1 MILKGADAVTAALL
15 TTTGPFSDAELITAS
30 RRGDRQAFGQIV
42 RRYQGM
48 ITGLIY
54 ASCGD
59 LHRSED
65 LAQETFVSAWRSLS
79 GLREPGKLT
88 GWLCQI
94 ARHRLLDYAKS
105 AARER
110 LRFKDAAQQRGE
122 ATAPPADQ
130 QALSNEERELLW
142 KTLSEIPQPY
152 RETLVLY
159 YRQGQSTAEV
169 AAATESTEENVR
181 QRLARGRQM
190 LREQVANLIERDLA
204 RTAPGSAFTLAVVA
218 ALPAL
223 TIQSA
228 KAATVGAAIK
238 GAGAAGA
245 GTSLWFA
252 LSFLAGPLIAV
263 WAGLQGFLANLRS
276 AQSRREKR
284 FLKING
290 IVLAILI
297 VAVMA
302 GMHLIGWL
310 GQKYHLA
317 GMGIA
322 LQSAFFLLVAGV
334 MSVFI
339 IWSDR
344 GRRAVRTADGLGPE
358 LPDPAAKRS
367 VQRFFPSVAVFASM
381 GVLIGLAFSS
391 GDTAW
396 GVGLLMA
403 GGAIAAAVAIYGW
416 NRSPQQVS
424 QAFPYWTLALAA
436 IWFIVVNLKIRSWIA
451 VDSDLSLEEWNRRV
465 PRWAMNLNLACI
477 FIWIE
482 AMMVVPL
489 WLRARNLKRSSIAP
503 ATPPATD
510 PQ

>member
-1 MILKGADAVTAALL
+1 LKGADAVPAALF
-15 TTTGPFSDAELITAS
+15 TTTGPSTDADLITAS

-65 LAQETFVSAWRSLS
+65 LAQETFVSAWKSLS

-88 GWLCQI
+88 AWLCQI
-94 ARHRLLDYAKS
+94 ARHRLLDHAKS

-122 ATAPPADQ
+122 VTAPPADQ
-130 QALSNEERELLW
+130 HSLSNEERELLW

-159 YRQGQSTAEV
+159 YRQGQSAAEV

-190 LREQVANLIERDLA
+190 LREQVASLIERDLA
-204 RTAPGSAFTLAVVA
+204 RTAPNAAFTLAVVA

-245 GTSLWFA
+245 GSSIWLI
-252 LSFLAGPLIAV
+252 LSFVAGPLIAV
-263 WAGLQGFLANLRS
+263 WAGIQGFIANLRS

-284 FLKING
+284 FIKING
-290 IVLAILI
+290 IVLAMLI
-297 VAVMA
+297 ISTMA
-302 GMHLIGWL
+302 GMQLIDLL
-310 GQKYHLA
+310 GRKYHLA
-317 GMGIA
+317 QTGIV
-322 LQSAFFLLVAGV
+322 LQSAFFLLVAGI

-344 GRRAVRTADGLGPE
+344 GRRAVRAADGLAPALPE
-358 LPDPAAKRS
+358 PAVKRS
-367 VQRFFPSVAVFASM
+367 AQRFFPSVVVFASM

-391 GDTAW
+391 GDIAW
-396 GVGLLMA
+396 GIGLLTA
-403 GGAIAAAVAIYGW
+403 GGIIAIAMAVYGW
-416 NRSPQQVS
+416 NRSPQEVS
-424 QAFPYWTLALAA
+424 GAFPYWMLAVGAV
-436 IWFIVVNLKIRSWIA
+436 WFVVANLKIRSWIA
-451 VDSDLSLEEWNRRV
+451 VDSDLSLEEWDRRV

-482 AMMVVPL
+482 AMMVIPL
-489 WLRARNLKRSSIAP
+489 WLRKRSLKRASTAP